1 MSGPPQ
7 SRAARDRDRDRGR
20 TGDTPEGAWDALAG
34 LVAAHGFTLNAEA
47 EDGDTRGHTD
57 YRRKVVNVDPKFSLP
72 ERVHVLVH
80 ELGHVRCEHGPE
92 GRKISREQRET
103 EADSIAHIVLKAL
116 GFDISSSTVD
126 YVAGWLPSDPE
137 ERQAVIRAAA
147 ATIRNTAVAVL
158 AEIEEQS

>member
-1 MSGPPQ
+1 VSGPPQ

-103 EADSIAHIVLKAL
+103 EAESVAFIVCSIL
-116 GFDISSSTVD
+116 GLDLGDVSTI
-126 YVAGWLPSDPE
+126 YNAGWSE
-137 ERQAVIRAAA
+137 GNAETITAAQTAIHTA
-147 ATIRNTAVAVL
+147 ARSIL
-158 AEIEEQS
+158 HDLEGDES